1 MGKEIMKTLSRM
13 MLAAAASS
21 LAIAPVAAQAGTRA
35 SEGSSLYSASAPGKG
50 RAAKGE
56 SAVSGSTLLL
66 ALLAAG
72 LIAVA
77 IGAAATGSDDN
88 GQSPGT

>member
-1 MGKEIMKTLSRM
+1 MKTLSRM

-35 SEGSSLYSASAPGKG
+35 SEGASISAPGQA
-50 RAAKGE
+50 RSAKGE
-56 SAVSGSTLLL
+56 KAKSGSTIIL
-66 ALLAAG
+66 ALLASG
-72 LIAVA
+72 LIV
-77 IGAAATGSDDN
+77 TGIAFSASSKDK